1 MNNCAP
7 LLAAPALDHNAVWVV
22 IAFIFIILRFLG
34 GIAGQGREA
43 QKGAL
48 RPPRP
53 APHPQPPKDPLTD
66 EIEKFLQEAS
76 RRRAPGGQ
84 PGSPPA
90 APSPAPPTPPRR
102 VQPTPSRVR
111 DEPIEAEVIE
121 TVEDHVRKH
130 VPAAQST
137 RAGPQLGK
145 EVADVDQRMR
155 EHLHSVF
162 DHRLG
167 RLSDSAT
174 AAGAAPATVPVAP
187 AGASEPVPP
196 DLAANLAAMLFQP
209 EGLRQAVVLNEI
221 LNRPR
226 Y

>member
-1 MNNCAP
+1 M
-7 LLAAPALDHNAVWVV
+7 
-22 IAFIFIILRFLG
+22 
-34 GIAGQGREA
+34 
-43 QKGAL
+43 
-48 RPPRP
+48 
-53 APHPQPPKDPLTD
+53 
-66 EIEKFLQEAS
+66 
-76 RRRAPGGQ
+76 
-84 PGSPPA
+84 
-90 APSPAPPTPPRR
+90 
-102 VQPTPSRVR
+102 
-111 DEPIEAEVIE
+111 EAEVIE

-137 RAGPQLGK
+137 RVGPQLGK

-162 DHRLG
+162 DHHLG

-174 AAGAAPATVPVAP
+174 AAGAAPATAP
-187 AGASEPVPP
+187 AAAAEASEPAPP

-209 EGLRQAVVLNEI
+209 EGLRQAVLLNEI